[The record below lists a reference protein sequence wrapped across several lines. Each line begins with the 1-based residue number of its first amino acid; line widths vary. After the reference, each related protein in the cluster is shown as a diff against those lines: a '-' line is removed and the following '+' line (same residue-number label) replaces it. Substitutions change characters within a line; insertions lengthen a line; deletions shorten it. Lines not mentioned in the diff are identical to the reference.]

1 MEKRRIEQ
9 LIKDYE
15 LRITADGNLAVR
27 SFLRPTAKDIEDIK
41 SHKEEII
48 QYFKDI
54 ENTKELKNQKI
65 KAIEG
70 LAELQKAINEY
81 ENYLCKKENA
91 FENEFASSVSK
102 SYDGASIKE
111 LKAKYP
117 RASAYLL
124 ANSWTYSNN
133 YHKSALGQIALDKI
147 IDGND
152 YNEAISQM
160 ESVWTSF
167 CKNNID

>member
-1 MEKRRIEQ
+1 MEKRIEQ
-9 LIKDYE
+9 LIKDYD

-27 SFLRPTAKDIEDIK
+27 SFLSPTAKDIEEIK
-41 SHKEEII
+41 KYKSEII

-54 ENTKELKNQKI
+54 ENANELKKQKI
-65 KAIEG
+65 EAIEG
-70 LAELQKAINEY
+70 LTELQKAINEY
-81 ENYLCKKENA
+81 ENFLYKNENA
-91 FENEFASSVSK
+91 FENEYTSSFSK
-102 SYDGASIKE
+102 SYDGESIST

-117 RASAYLL
+117 KANAYLI
-124 ANSWTYSNN
+124 ANSWTLANN
-133 YHKSALGQIALDKI
+133 YHKAALGQIALNKI

-160 ESVWTSF
+160 KSDWTSF